1 MKLARYIADGA
12 VRAGRVDGD
21 RVTDLLVEDGSGGEP
36 VLRCLAGEATAAA
49 TTRALDDVGLL
60 SPLGRPE
67 KILCIG
73 LNYLDHCRETGAE
86 PPPKPI
92 LFAKFP
98 NALTGHLA
106 PIQIDPATST
116 QVDFEA
122 ELAAVIGRRCRNIDE
137 ASALGVVAGYS
148 IANDVSARD
157 AQFADGQW
165 VRGKS
170 FDTFCPLGP
179 WLVTADE
186 VGDPQALGIRCWVN
200 DTLLQDS
207 STSEMIF
214 GVASLISYLSR
225 VMTLEPGDVLL
236 TGTPWGVGFARR
248 PPIFLGAGDVVRI
261 AVDRLGELVN
271 PVVASADSA

>member
-98 NALTGHLA
+98 NALTGHQA

-214 GVASLISYLSR
+214 GVASLI
-225 VMTLEPGDVLL
+225 
-236 TGTPWGVGFARR
+236 
-248 PPIFLGAGDVVRI
+248 FLGAGDVVRI